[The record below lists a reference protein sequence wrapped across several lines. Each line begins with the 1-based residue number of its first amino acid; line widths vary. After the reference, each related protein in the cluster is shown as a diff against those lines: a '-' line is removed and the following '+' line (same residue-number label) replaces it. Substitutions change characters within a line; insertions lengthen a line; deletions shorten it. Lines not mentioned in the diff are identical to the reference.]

1 MSTSN
6 FPARILPG
14 HVAGF
19 ESGGRCDRNRRDQQ
33 QCPPAQKIDP
43 AIKHMLQHVNQPLR
57 VSTLSATAGVS
68 ASHFFSLFKSVTGC
82 SPIDFFIRLRMH
94 HACELLRNRKLTI
107 KRTAALLG
115 YKDPFY
121 FSRIFKLVTGVAP
134 QDYRNMIL
142 DSPREKSDA
151 ALTDSG
157 NETAGDLPL
166 SQVVSTRAFKQRAA
180 RRTSR
185 PVAV

>member
-1 MSTSN
+1 
-6 FPARILPG
+6 
-14 HVAGF
+14 
-19 ESGGRCDRNRRDQQ
+19 
-33 QCPPAQKIDP
+33 
-43 AIKHMLQHVNQPLR
+43 MLQNINKPLR
-57 VSTLSATAGVS
+57 ISALSAIAGLS
-68 ASHFFSLFKSVTGC
+68 DSYFFSLFKSATGFP
-82 SPIDFFIRLRMH
+82 PIAFFIRLRIWL
-94 HACELLRNRKLTI
+94 ARELLRNQNLSI
-107 KRTAALLG
+107 KEVAAQVG
-115 YKDPFY
+115 YKDSFY